1 MFEGRTTRFDLRLSK
16 IVRITERTRLQ
27 VNVDL
32 YNALN
37 ASSILSLVPGGAV
50 GGGLA
55 SAGGSII
62 SYGPT
67 WRKPTDI
74 LEGRILQFSSQLSF

>member
-1 MFEGRTTRFDLRLSK
+1 MFEGRTTRLDLRLSRIVK
-16 IVRITERTRLQ
+16 IADRTRLQ

-37 ASSILSLVPGGAV
+37 ASSILSLAGGGAINV
-50 GGGLA
+50 GVT
-55 SAGGSII
+55 SPTTV

-67 WRKPTDI
+67 WRRPTDI